1 MDMMQYV
8 VSCVQAFDN
17 EVWGEDRRLPVTLN
31 LAALAASTIV
41 CIRKLLRVNI
51 SMLMTRS

>member
-31 LAALAASTIV
+31 LAALVASTIV